1 MILQAA
7 ILQNGIVYTGKR
19 HPDVIAD
26 MRSKGIV
33 WNHTEIQGFVT
44 DTGKFLNRMDALD
57 HFIKS
62 GQKTVSSSGLRMNVG
77 LFSEDLY

>member
-19 HPDVIAD
+19 HLDVIAD
-26 MRSKGIV
+26 MRLKGIK

-44 DTGKFLNRMDALD
+44 DTGMFLNRMDALD
-57 HFIKS
+57 HFIKA
-62 GQKTVSSSGLRMNVG
+62 GQKTVSNSGLRMKVG